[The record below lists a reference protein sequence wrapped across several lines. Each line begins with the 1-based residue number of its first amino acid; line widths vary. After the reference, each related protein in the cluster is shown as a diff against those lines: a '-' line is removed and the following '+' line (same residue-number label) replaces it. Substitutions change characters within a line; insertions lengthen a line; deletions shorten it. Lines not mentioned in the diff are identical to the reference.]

1 MFDQLKMMKQARDL
15 QKKMAEITLTE
26 EYKGIKITL
35 NGKQEILEVEITDIE
50 LLSDK
55 EKMER
60 NIKDSFNNALTRSQ
74 KEIATKMQGDLG
86 SLLGL

>member
-55 EKMER
+55 AKMER